1 MQITLNTYRENETDT
16 TVFFTLTDG
25 EGVFRWHAD
34 IQSIGLS
41 VEDIQKWLDANIE
54 KLRLEIYR
62 KQYLGISPIKEE
74 GETELQAWQKY
85 AETTIEKPKWKDT
98 H

>member
-16 TVFFTLTDG
+16 TVFFALTDG
-25 EGVFRWHAD
+25 DDVFKWHAD
-34 IQSIGLS
+34 VQSINLS
-41 VEDIQKWLDANIE
+41 AEDIQKWLDTNCE
-54 KLRLEIYR
+54 KLRTEIYR
-62 KQYLGISPIKEE
+62 KQYLGISPIKEK

-85 AETTIEKPKWKDT
+85 AETTSEEPKWKDT